1 MFGKFVSLDGSTI
14 KKSRLDVA
22 KVLILTPLQENI
34 NKTLKIKVRNQFF
47 QVRISEEV
55 GVDNIF
61 ILRSDF
67 NLCRNDD
74 STSESWSEGSNWG
87 VVDEEE
93 SWDDWKVVVEKAGTK
108 KNNSVEP
115 GQPAEHTPEEEEF
128 EKVSE
133 TLEQS
138 EGTINARRQ
147 ISNQQK
153 VESLE
158 ENGVTV
164 QWITEPNLKRKQ
176 NQQMTEEVK
185 ENTSYVGSC
194 PPGFSPKNRKLSPL
208 IPKGPIGQSENNHTR
223 ELHEERT
230 QIQTDDLMKEKE
242 VPGEGNLVREHDS
255 KRGDTNHKA
264 KLVLLQSGKI
274 NNDETIEEERRTQ
287 PFWEGLA
294 SDDEILQSRV
304 ERFAQQRKREK
315 KKVRVRKLAARKKA
329 QLKIHSDL
337 KGKNKKSINEEESQA
352 GGCPTKAN
360 RKVEHNWG
368 KEAEEI
374 WRIRKQ
380 LGLAEKS
387 NEGEIMEKLC
397 DMERRDIIALAKQR
411 VTEAEK
417 KGVKP
422 VN

>member
-22 KVLILTPLQENI
+22 KVLIQTPLQENI

-61 ILRSDF
+61 TLRSDF

-74 STSESWSEGSNWG
+74 SSSKSWSEGSNWG

-93 SWDDWKVVVEKAGTK
+93 SGDDWEVAVEKAGLE
-108 KNNSVEP
+108 KNNYVEP
-115 GQPAEHTPEEEEF
+115 GRPAEHTSEEEDF
-128 EKVSE
+128 EKVLE

-138 EGTINARRQ
+138 EGTINAWRR
-147 ISNQQK
+147 ISNHQK

-176 NQQMTEEVK
+176 KQQMTEEV
-185 ENTSYVGSC
+185 EEISSYVGSC
-194 PPGFSPKNRKLSPL
+194 PPGFSPKNRYLSPT
-208 IPKGPIGQSENNHTR
+208 IPKGPTGQPENSHSG
-223 ELHEERT
+223 ELLDGKI
-230 QIQTDDLMKEKE
+230 QIRTDDQMKEKE
-242 VPGEGNLVREHDS
+242 VLGEGIMVGEHDS
-255 KRGDTNHKA
+255 EKGVSNHKA
-264 KLVLLQSGKI
+264 KLVLLKSGKI
-274 NNDETIEEERRTQ
+274 SNEDSIEEERRTQ

-304 ERFAQQRKREK
+304 ERFAHQRKMEK

-337 KGKNKKSINEEESQA
+337 KGKNKKSTNGEESQA
-352 GGCPTKAN
+352 RGCPTGAN
-360 RKVEHNWG
+360 RKTEHKWG
-368 KEAEEI
+368 KEAE
-374 WRIRKQ
+374 
-380 LGLAEKS
+380 
-387 NEGEIMEKLC
+387 
-397 DMERRDIIALAKQR
+397 
-411 VTEAEK
+411 
-417 KGVKP
+417 
-422 VN
+422 